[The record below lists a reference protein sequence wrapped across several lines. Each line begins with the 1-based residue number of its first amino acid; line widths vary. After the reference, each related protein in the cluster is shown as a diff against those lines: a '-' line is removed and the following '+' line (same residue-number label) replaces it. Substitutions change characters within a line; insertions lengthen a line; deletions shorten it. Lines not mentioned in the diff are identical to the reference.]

1 MATITPE
8 LRQAIEKSGG
18 EPVRV
23 EDPQTNEAY
32 LLVREDVYRKLQL
45 LTMIDHT
52 DESFFEFG
60 EFRPVHEDS
69 RPPADQR

>member
-8 LRQAIEKSGG
+8 LRQEIEKSGDH
-18 EPVRV
+18 PVRI
-23 EDPQTNEAY
+23 EDPETKQAY

-45 LTMIDHT
+45 LTVIDHS

-60 EFRPVHEDS
+60 EFHPIDEDP